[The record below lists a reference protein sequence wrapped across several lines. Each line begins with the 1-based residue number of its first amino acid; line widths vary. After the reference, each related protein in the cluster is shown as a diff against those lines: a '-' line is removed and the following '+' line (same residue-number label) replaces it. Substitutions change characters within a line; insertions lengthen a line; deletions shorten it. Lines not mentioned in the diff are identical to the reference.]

1 MTSVRHLSFR
11 FVTAVMATTRWMSRC
26 SPSHW
31 CTNRSR
37 SRKAFC
43 RNMPRSSLPKA
54 PSHYRSMRSDSPA
67 QSQSAASYLQLV
79 FLKGFHLFLDSVHR
93 RRFRSMTKSVKK
105 LMLAQKM
112 RRSSTSSTGWTPPGQ
127 VCVNM
132 DIIELHPWI
141 MATFVEEILSDS
153 ESTSTGFFIEYFIND
168 LIHN

>member
-1 MTSVRHLSFR
+1 
-11 FVTAVMATTRWMSRC
+11 MATTRWMSRC

-37 SRKAFC
+37 SRKEFC
-43 RNMPRSSLPKA
+43 RNMLRSSSLKA
-54 PSHYRSMRSDSPA
+54 QSHDRSMRSDNPA
-67 QSQSAASYLQLV
+67 QSQSAALYLQLV

-93 RRFRSMTKSVKK
+93 KRFRSMTKSVKK
-105 LMLAQKM
+105 LMLAQRM

-141 MATFVEEILSDS
+141 MTKFVEEILSDS
-153 ESTSTGFFIEYFIND
+153 EGTSTGFFIEYFING
-168 LIHN
+168 LNVAMKWN